1 MLHENLIPKKYL
13 QELQECFN
21 YHCEWHFSHNT
32 TYGPSES
39 HLDEGKL
46 GSLGF
51 TMMFFEQERWV
62 PSVPATLVRPLI
74 SYIHEKVEEECGE
87 PVSLFRA
94 RADMTLYNPEN
105 HRHEVHTDFKF
116 PHITAIF
123 YLINSDGNTLLM
135 DKDGNVE
142 EEFEPVENRL
152 ITFEGETPHT
162 GHSPSKHK
170 NRILFNVN
178 FVREDPTRPD
188 NLPQ

>member
-21 YHCEWHFSHNT
+21 NHCEWHFNQNT

-62 PSVPATLVRPLI
+62 PSIPATLVRPLI

-94 RADMTLYNPEN
+94 RADMTVYNPEN

-123 YLINSDGNTLLM
+123 YLINSDGNTVLM

-142 EEFEPVENRL
+142 EEFEIRMPRVEEVIKNYCNQFVDENNQL
-152 ITFEGETPHT
+152 I
-162 GHSPSKHK
+162 KIII
-170 NRILFNVN
+170 RIINDFLDFKI
-178 FVREDPTRPD
+178 
-188 NLPQ
+188 LI

>member
-21 YHCEWHFSHNT
+21 NHCEWHFNQNT

-62 PSVPATLVRPLI
+62 PSIPATLVRPLI

-94 RADMTLYNPEN
+94 RADMTVYNPEN
-105 HRHEVHTDFKF
+105 HRHEVHTDFK
-116 PHITAIF
+116 IVEKMLN
-123 YLINSDGNTLLM
+123 LIPVRYFKDPTLKWLDPCAGRGYFAM
-135 DKDGNVE
+135 ILYK
-142 EEFEPVENRL
+142 
-152 ITFEGETPHT
+152 
-162 GHSPSKHK
+162 K
-170 NRILFNVN
+170 LFNHLKQIQN
-178 FVREDPTRPD
+178 FRRLCST
-188 NLPQ
+188 N